1 MGGYAWVTLAT
12 NDAYSL
18 GALVLA
24 HSLRRVG
31 TKHELAC
38 LITPGVTAI
47 MREKL
52 AEIFSFVQEVNVLDS
67 KDEANLALLARPE
80 LGITFT
86 KLHCWR
92 LTQYEKCVFVDA
104 DTLVVR
110 NCDELFEREELSA
123 APDVG
128 WPDCFNSGVFV
139 FRPSQQTFASII
151 AFAAAKGS
159 FDGGD
164 QGLLNMYFSDWATK
178 DISKHLPFIYNMCST
193 ATYSYLP
200 AFKQFGDDVR
210 IIHFIGITKP
220 WLQYFDTLT
229 GTVQPPPG
237 SAHLQSLLQLWWN
250 IFCERVHPQLTPSMA
265 TSTLAPI
272 WHAFALPSYVPPFPR
287 EISNYSDEAIRN
299 TYNSRTPDFSE
310 FKDPWEEYS
319 PRNDSFLTDGSALSG
334 KDNSCYCEIKY
345 EKEPICQSDHNTS
358 QPEHN
363 KQFHHEQQHSSCAS
377 IQKHDQ
383 YQEHV
388 ISHSEENNQEHF
400 VQQTEHHTWQQF
412 SEQRYHV
419 EQYQHNEQYQWKE
432 QRHHHVHQH
441 HEPRHHNEHHQYHEN
456 KASDYH
462 VQHQLVYE
470 QQPTEVRHETRA
482 QHYADSGQTSHQDA
496 DHHSH
501 IISHN
506 ESHAQHINSHHA
518 QDNFASHYCRCK
530 EQHSEQVSE
539 AVNKQ
544 TDTRRIDFLPSP
556 SPIPCTDLHNVAT
569 RSDPKVTE
577 HLDNANAGIA
587 GALAQI
593 TLGEARSAEQIAL
606 EEHMR
611 KQSWEQGQIDY
622 MGRDSFDNIWKKICE
637 TLSLVP
643 QRQLTPPKED
653 IAISE
658 PAVTQ
663 TVDASVSVEVE
674 KSAVEAD
681 KDPTQCLV
689 CEIPKEEKLPMAQI
703 PEQEAPVLPSGE
715 SVTVETAATKVASEP
730 VQLEAV
736 CVKPTTE
743 SKDVKV
749 CEIEVPP
756 PKLPVEPLP
765 AKIISECKLASPQA
779 TQETAPQSESLLETK
794 EPQQTDLQVSTY
806 LLADAVCKLVQVA
819 TPVAKIDDTSAPIE
833 AKPET
838 PTSVVPDATQS
849 ATLISPQVTVPS
861 VASEAPME
869 DAAKRVVESMPDV
882 TQPLTIDP
890 SERHAEMLLAASE
903 ISTVSPVPIQVA
915 ESVLQAEPKESVLDA
930 AVTVSDQAIATT
942 VTAVHEFTD
951 VASVPTPVESVQ
963 LNGSACEA
971 EKRGDVTTM
980 AAIIP
985 DTPEKTDAPMTTA
998 AVIPDIPEKTDVP
1011 AEVTKASIL
1020 LTTKNVP
1027 SEPPKVTEEKILGEV
1042 VPSEASSVEKLAE
1055 QVARTEAKS
1064 PEQMAKIEE
1073 TKPAELIIKM
1083 ETTETKPPEQKI
1095 EAMKEESVVKTEVAE
1110 AIAKQPETITQAEP
1124 ALEAMPT
1131 KQAEVAEAERLPSQ
1145 VPGSPIQVPG
1155 SPIQVPG
1162 SPIQVPGSPT
1172 QIPESPTQVPESP
1185 TQVPKSPIAEQSSPM
1200 ESIEAKPSSIPLTPM
1215 VTEAPSPSV
1224 ESTQEAEETAKKSL
1238 KKSDSAEGADGE
1250 SADKKGA
1257 KKAVKK
1263 VTKKPKTKADEAVS
1277 STATEGVTA
1286 DSSQK
1291 AKKTVK
1297 TTKKIGTKT
1306 LETDTSVPETPP
1318 PSSADAV
1325 GPDTPVPPKRKTKST
1340 NAKGTTG
1347 KKEAEE

>member
-250 IFCERVHPQLTPSMA
+250 IFCERVHPQLTPSM
-265 TSTLAPI
+265 
-272 WHAFALPSYVPPFPR
+272 
-287 EISNYSDEAIRN
+287 
-299 TYNSRTPDFSE
+299 
-310 FKDPWEEYS
+310 
-319 PRNDSFLTDGSALSG
+319 
-334 KDNSCYCEIKY
+334 
-345 EKEPICQSDHNTS
+345 
-358 QPEHN
+358 
-363 KQFHHEQQHSSCAS
+363 
-377 IQKHDQ
+377 
-383 YQEHV
+383 
-388 ISHSEENNQEHF
+388 
-400 VQQTEHHTWQQF
+400 
-412 SEQRYHV
+412 
-419 EQYQHNEQYQWKE
+419 
-432 QRHHHVHQH
+432 
-441 HEPRHHNEHHQYHEN
+441 
-456 KASDYH
+456 
-462 VQHQLVYE
+462 
-470 QQPTEVRHETRA
+470 
-482 QHYADSGQTSHQDA
+482 
-496 DHHSH
+496 
-501 IISHN
+501 
-506 ESHAQHINSHHA
+506 
-518 QDNFASHYCRCK
+518 
-530 EQHSEQVSE
+530 
-539 AVNKQ
+539 
-544 TDTRRIDFLPSP
+544 
-556 SPIPCTDLHNVAT
+556 
-569 RSDPKVTE
+569 
-577 HLDNANAGIA
+577 AGIA